1 MPTPALDLKSFVTIE
16 IDFNNVLNAKNNL
29 LLVYLT
35 TSGLD
40 DFFIL
45 FGIDFIHFL
54 LVVGT
59 YYIGSLPL
67 QY

>member
-45 FGIDFIHFL
+45 FGIDFIKSS
-54 LVVGT
+54 V
-59 YYIGSLPL
+59 S
-67 QY
+67 